1 MRHVCAVVSVA
12 ALVGLAMCG
21 GGCST
26 PTPVIAAPSIITP
39 NNVVYVGQTVPFA
52 ATGTG
57 TIRWG
62 GDAPGVATVDAATG
76 RVTGIGIG
84 RITIWAENEGGRTTR
99 LLRVLPSFGGTW
111 RGSYVVENC
120 QASGTFSAS
129 AFCGTTIRVGDR
141 LNMAIIFYQTE
152 DRVTGGSFVLDSFPG
167 GSLVGKLTDTSVGE
181 DGQIRLAG
189 SVEPIAGG
197 PPGSM
202 WKTCGWNLRIRALW
216 WVNTSKCGSTSPA
229 AAGCSQESTAWRASW
244 AARRQESARPRNDRC
259 HSSTWPGCCARRTTD
274 AVRDRPAAARS
285 RLHGIREDQAVQPI
299 RRE

>member
-12 ALVGLAMCG
+12 ALVGLAVCG
-21 GGCST
+21 GGSTT

-76 RVTGIGIG
+76 RVTGVGIG

-120 QASGTFSAS
+120 QASGAFSAS
-129 AFCGTTIRVGDR
+129 AFCGTTIRISDR
-141 LNMAIIFYQTE
+141 LNMAIIFNQTE
-152 DRVTGGSFVLDSFPG
+152 DRVTGVSVLLGSFPG
-167 GSLVGKLTDTSVGE
+167 GSIGGSLTDTSVGE

-189 SVEPIAGG
+189 SVEPVAGHTIRIDLENMRLESPNPGVLVGQYEQVWFDTAASGSGRVFARIDSMARELGG
-197 PPGSM
+197 PTSRISAPPQGPLSFEHM
-202 WKTCGWNLRIRALW
+202 ARMLR
-216 WVNTSKCGSTSPA
+216 ST
-229 AAGCSQESTAWRASW
+229 
-244 AARRQESARPRNDRC
+244 NN
-259 HSSTWPGCCARRTTD
+259 
-274 AVRDRPAAARS
+274 
-285 RLHGIREDQAVQPI
+285 
-299 RRE
+299 